1 VVHLARS
8 QDFGQNDSGRNA
20 RHGSGVIEKDLTAQ
34 PSVQSLPNTSGLKLN
49 PSLATDNGS
58 SLRPL
63 SPDASDTSGFLRVL
77 FRLLDQHSVR
87 YCVLHSWESLPFELP
102 SDLDVAIHPA
112 DRLKLPIVFR
122 RLQEADYVLI
132 QCLNYSVDAFYFV
145 FCWFDGL
152 ALRAVPL
159 DFIFEHWRSGLAVPS
174 VKDVIEQRERHR
186 DMWIPSRPHQFAY
199 LLAKKTWKGK
209 ASDVQVQRLKYLA
222 ETLGRPEAEAIAGR
236 LFLGKW
242 KRQLVDAC
250 LAGSLPGT
258 LKRARNL
265 PWLTAALR
273 HPLRLA
279 RHVWQQASRLARRW
293 LYPTGLLIAVLG
305 PDGSGKDTIIQ
316 GMSQEIRRGFR
327 RVVFYHWRPHF
338 ILPRKSAPAVTDPHA
353 DRPRGAIVSS
363 LYLMG
368 FVLDYWFG
376 YALRIR
382 HLLTR
387 SSLVVFDRYF
397 YDVIVDPKRAR
408 FGGPAWFALLLA
420 RLVPRP
426 DITLVLD
433 ADEHVMYARKGELSV
448 KELHR
453 QRLAYRDLDVGM
465 TAKKTVLTDQ
475 DVAQSVADATA
486 AVVGFLHNRF
496 EHRDEEWLREPA
508 LTDVRG

>member
-1 VVHLARS
+1 MIEN
-8 QDFGQNDSGRNA
+8 DFAEWSAANS
-20 RHGSGVIEKDLTAQ
+20 LT
-34 PSVQSLPNTSGLKLN
+34 NTSGHDLN
-49 PSLATDNGS
+49 LSLATDNGS
-58 SLRPL
+58 AQRPM
-63 SPDASDTSGFLRVL
+63 SPDASDTSEFLGAL
-77 FRLLDQHSVR
+77 FRLLDEHSVR
-87 YCVLHSWESLPFELP
+87 YCVLHSWESLPYELL

-122 RLQEADYVLI
+122 RLQEAGYSLI

-152 ALRAVPL
+152 SLRSVPL
-159 DFIFEHWRSGLAVPS
+159 DFIFEHWRSGLS
-174 VKDVIEQRERHR
+174 VLSVEDVIAQRERYR
-186 DMWIPSRPHQFAY
+186 EMWIPSPPHQFAY

-209 ASDVQVQRLKYLA
+209 ASDTQVRRLKYLV

-236 LFLGKW
+236 IFLGKW
-242 KRQLVDAC
+242 NRQLVDAC
-250 LAGSLPGT
+250 LAGSLPGA
-258 LKRARNL
+258 LERARNL
-265 PWLTAALR
+265 PWITAALR

-279 RHVWQQASRLARRW
+279 RHGWQQASRLVRRW
-293 LYPTGLLIAVLG
+293 FYPTGLLIAVLG
-305 PDGSGKDTIIQ
+305 PDGSGKDTVIH

-327 RVVFYHWRPHF
+327 RMVFYHWRPHL
-338 ILPRKSAPAVTDPHA
+338 ILPRRSAPPVTDPHA
-353 DRPRGAIVSS
+353 NLPRGAFVSS

-387 SSLVVFDRYF
+387 GSLVVFDRYF
-397 YDVIVDPKRAR
+397 YDVVVDPKRAR
-408 FGGPAWFALLLA
+408 FGGPAWFAQLLA

-448 KELHR
+448 KELQR
-453 QRLAYRDLDVGM
+453 QRLAYRDLDVGR

-475 DVAQSVADATA
+475 DIARSVADATA
-486 AVVGFLHNRF
+486 AVVSFLHKRF
-496 EHRDEEWLREPA
+496 EHRDDEWLRDPA
-508 LTDVRG
+508 LTDARR